1 MGHSVLTRLVFFVS
15 LIMLPLAASAQD
27 MVTGTVTDSDGNP
40 LPGAGVVYAGTN
52 VGTVTGIDGKYSIR
66 SINGKKLSFSFYGM
80 LQQDV
85 EVDGRS
91 VIDVVMKEDR
101 LQLDDAVVIG
111 YGSLSKRDFTG
122 SVSSIKSDELAK
134 TGSSNVFG
142 ALQGHVAGLSITSQ
156 SGEPGSG
163 FNIKIRG
170 NNSINAGTAPLFVID
185 GMQMDLSSKE
195 IATTSTTGSGTFDPL
210 SFLNPN
216 DIESVEVLKDATATA
231 IYGSRGANGVVI
243 ITTKSGATGTDKT
256 IVNFDASVGVSNVP
270 KYIDMLDAQG
280 YVDYRFN
287 RRDYGWT
294 GYGIDLNG
302 DGIAD
307 DAPLDASGY
316 EYRDWQ
322 KLLYRTAVTQNYNL
336 SVNAIANKKTQ
347 LLATLG
353 YLNQEGLIK
362 NNDYVR
368 YTGRIK
374 FDHRISRSVK
384 AGANVTYGRNISNGA
399 VASGGGALGN
409 SGLIQLI
416 YLRRPIEVYTESDA
430 SEYLNGY
437 TLLDCITGETYRK
450 TVYSRIQ
457 GNAYVGWT
465 IVDGLDFRAS
475 VSGNASDS
483 KGMEFYTKN
492 SLWGYSK
499 NGYSKIKTVNTYGYN
514 ASATLTYK
522 KQWNKAHNFDAMLG
536 AELSAYKIEN
546 LAIGAYDFIDSST
559 GAFDI
564 SKGQIQ
570 EAPDENVTMNTRMSA
585 FGRASYNYR
594 QRYYLSFNMRSDG
607 SSKFMAGSRVG
618 YFPSVS
624 LAWRLSEEPFMAGA
638 KKYMEQFKVRL
649 SAGASGN
656 DRISDYAALALMT
669 TNYYAVNGTEIMG
682 MAPSSSANSRLKWET
697 TYQYDLGLDV
707 SLFGNRIDLSADVY
721 YKDTRDMLYRA
732 TLPAQTGYTEQW
744 QNLGRVD
751 NRGIEVSLN
760 THNIQTSD
768 FSWSTNL
775 TFDMSRN
782 RVLDIGGIEYTS
794 VNIPNGVL
802 SNDISRIMVGQP
814 IGVGYGYVWD
824 GNYQLDDFVA
834 VDRYGNEF
842 EWPSDIV
849 TSDNADNFSYRLKDG
864 VVSINSAAVK
874 PGDRKYRD
882 LDGDNEITSEDRTVI
897 SNSNPKF
904 TMGLGNTF
912 SYKGLELTFFFEGVY
927 GRDIMNEFKLR
938 SESGQSGGTQFN
950 NLRQDYWDGHW
961 TPENPS
967 NVYARLLN
975 LTNSWV
981 SSYYVEDG
989 SFLRLRTLS
998 LAYTFAGRRLRK
1010 AKISSIKAYVNA
1022 ENLFV
1027 ITKYSGM
1034 DPDVSTSNVLF
1045 TGFDR
1050 MSYPKARTFTF
1061 GINLSL

>member
-594 QRYYLSFNMRSDG
+594 QRYYMSFNMRSDG

-638 KKYMEQFKVRL
+638 KKYMDQFKVRL

>member
-1 MGHSVLTRLVFFVS
+1 MKQRFIERLCLVLLF
-15 LIMLPLAASAQD
+15 LLPLQAFAQGT
-27 MVTGTVTDSDGNP
+27 VTGTVKDSEGNP
-40 LPGAGVVYAGTN
+40 LAGVGVIYNGTET
-52 VGTVTGIDGKYSIR
+52 GTITDIDGHFSVKALK
-66 SINGKKLSFSFYGM
+66 GKTLNFSFFGM
-80 LQQDV
+80 EPQDV
-85 EVDGRS
+85 AIDGPEVLN
-91 VIDVVMKEDR
+91 IVMKEDR
-101 LQLDDAVVIG
+101 MQIEDAVVIG
-111 YGSLSKRDFTG
+111 YGSLSRRDLTG
-122 SVSSIKSDELAK
+122 SVSSVKADELVK

-142 ALQGHVAGLSITSQ
+142 ALQGHVAGLNITSQ

-170 NNSINAGTAPLFVID
+170 NNSINAGTTPLFVID
-185 GMQMDLSSKE
+185 GMQMDLSSGE
-195 IATTSTTGSGTFDPL
+195 IATTSTTGSGTLDPL

-216 DIESVEVLKDATATA
+216 DIESIEVLKDATATA

-243 ITTKSGATGTDKT
+243 ITTKSGATGTDRT
-256 IVNFDASVGVSNVP
+256 IVNFDASVGISNVP

-280 YVDYRFN
+280 YVDYRFY

-302 DGIAD
+302 DGISD
-307 DAPLDASGY
+307 DAPMDASGY

-353 YLNQEGLIK
+353 YLNQDGLVR
-362 NNDYVR
+362 NNDYIR
-368 YTGRIK
+368 YTGRLK
-374 FDHRISRSVK
+374 FDHQINSSLKV
-384 AGANVTYGRNISNGA
+384 GANVTYGRNISNGA
-399 VASGGGALGN
+399 VSSGGGSLGN

-437 TLLDCITGETYRK
+437 TLLDCISGETYRK

-457 GNAYVGWT
+457 GNAYLDWT
-465 IVDGLDFRAS
+465 ITDGLDFRAS
-475 VSGNASDS
+475 VSGNTSNS
-483 KGMEFYTKN
+483 KGMEFYTAN

-499 NGYSKIKTVNTYGYN
+499 NGYAKIKTVDSFGYN
-514 ASATLTYK
+514 ASATLSYK
-522 KQWNKAHNFDAMLG
+522 KQWGKVHNFDAMIG
-536 AELSAYKIEN
+536 AELSAYRIEN
-546 LAIGAYDFIDSST
+546 LALGAYDFIDSST
-559 GAFDI
+559 GVFDI
-564 SKGQIQ
+564 SKGQVQ
-570 EAPDENVTMNTRMSA
+570 EAPEENVAMNTRMSV
-585 FGRASYNYR
+585 FGRVSYNYMS
-594 QRYYLSFNMRSDG
+594 RYYVSLNMRSDG

-624 LAWRLSEEPFMAGA
+624 LAWRLSEEPFMANA
-638 KKYMEQFKVRL
+638 KKYLDQFKIRL

-669 TNYYAVNGTEIMG
+669 TNYYAVNGTEVMG
-682 MAPSSSANSRLKWET
+682 MAPSSSANSKLKWET

-707 SLFGNRIDLSADVY
+707 SLFGNRIDLSADIY

-760 THNIQTSD
+760 THNIQTRN
-768 FSWSTNL
+768 FQWSTNI

-794 VNIPNGVL
+794 VNISNGVL

-824 GNYQLDDFVA
+824 GNYQLDDFIA
-834 VDRYGNEF
+834 TDKWGNEF
-842 EWPSDIV
+842 EYPSDVV
-849 TSDNADNFSYRLKDG
+849 TSDNIDNFKYRLKDG
-864 VVSINSAAVK
+864 VTSINSVAVQ
-874 PGDRKYRD
+874 PGDRKYKD
-882 LDGDNEITSEDRTVI
+882 LDGNGEITADDRTVI
-897 SNSNPKF
+897 SDSNPKF
-904 TMGLGNTF
+904 TMGMGNTF
-912 SYKGLELTFFFEGVY
+912 TYKGFELTFFFEGVY

-950 NLRQDYWDGHW
+950 NLRKDYWDGHW

-975 LTNSWV
+975 QTNTWV

-989 SFLRLRTLS
+989 SFLRLRTLGLS
-998 LAYTFAGRRLRK
+998 YTFAGERLRK
-1010 AKISSIKAYVNA
+1010 AKISSIKASVNA

-1027 ITKYSGM
+1027 ITRYSGM
-1034 DPDVSTSNVLF
+1034 DPDVSTSNALF

-1061 GINLSL
+1061 GVSLSF

>member
-27 MVTGTVTDSDGNP
+27 IVTGTVTDSDGNP

-52 VGTVTGIDGKYSIR
+52 VGTVTGADGKYSIR
-66 SINGKKLSFSFYGM
+66 SINGKTLSFSFYGM

-243 ITTKSGATGTDKT
+243 ITTKSGATGTDRT

-353 YLNQEGLIK
+353 YLNQEGLVK

-374 FDHRISRSVK
+374 FDHRISGSVK
-384 AGANVTYGRNISNGA
+384 TGANVTYGRNISNGA

-457 GNAYVGWT
+457 GNAYVDWT

-564 SKGQIQ
+564 SKGQVQ
-570 EAPDENVTMNTRMSA
+570 EAPDENITMNTRMSA
-585 FGRASYNYR
+585 FGRVSYNYR
-594 QRYYLSFNMRSDG
+594 QRYYMSFNMRSDG

-638 KKYMEQFKVRL
+638 KKYMDQFKLRL

-751 NRGIEVSLN
+751 NRGIEISLN
-760 THNIQTSD
+760 THNIQTRD

-842 EWPSDIV
+842 EWPSDVV
-849 TSDNADNFSYRLKDG
+849 TSDNVDNFSYRLKDG
-864 VVSINSAAVK
+864 VVSINSVAVK

-912 SYKGLELTFFFEGVY
+912 SYRGLELTFFFEGVY

-975 LTNSWV
+975 QTNTWV

-998 LAYTFAGRRLRK
+998 IAYTFAGKRLRK